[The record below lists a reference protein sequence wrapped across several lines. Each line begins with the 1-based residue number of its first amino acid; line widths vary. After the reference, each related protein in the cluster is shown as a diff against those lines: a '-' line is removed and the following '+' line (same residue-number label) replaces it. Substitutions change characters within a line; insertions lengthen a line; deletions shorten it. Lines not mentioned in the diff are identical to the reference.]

1 MYRHY
6 VKTGDFFMGVNDVI
20 GVPYRLFAQVGEK
33 KLVQP
38 GWLLDRSG
46 NFVKYN
52 GFLSLKRPFLGEYVD
67 VMSTGNPSGDLL
79 SVSLGPPRIDKSL
92 NEYGYFQFA
101 FGMPQKTTLFY

>member
-6 VKTGDFFMGVNDVI
+6 VKTGYFFMGMNDI
-20 GVPYRLFAQVGEK
+20 EGMPNSLFAQVGEK

-38 GWLLDRSG
+38 GWLLGGRG

-67 VMSTGNPSGDLL
+67 VMSTGNPSGDFQRIP
-79 SVSLGPPRIDKSL
+79 LGSPCIDKSL
-92 NEYGYFQFA
+92 NKYGYF
-101 FGMPQKTTLFY
+101 